1 MCVCSCWLFAT
12 LRTVARQAP
21 LSMEFS
27 QQQYRSRLPF
37 PPPGY
42 LPYPGIEHYI
52 FCIAGGFFTAEPLGK
67 PIRHAYAP
75 ANLLVIF
82 SIIHTCVNLKNILS
96 VSPKMISHS
105 ISRIWDSELKI
116 RDALKNCSRL
126 RERTLEERR

>member
-1 MCVCSCWLFAT
+1 MCVCSCWLFET
-12 LRTVARQAP
+12 LQTVAQQAP

-37 PPPGY
+37 HPPGY
-42 LPYPGIEHYI
+42 LPHPGIAHYI
-52 FCIAGGFFTAEPLGK
+52 SCIAGGFFTAEPLGK

-75 ANLLVIF
+75 TNLLVIF
-82 SIIHTCVNLKNILS
+82 SIIHTCVNLKNVLS
-96 VSPKMISHS
+96 SNMISHS
-105 ISRIWDSELKI
+105 INCIWDSELKI